1 MVLKMYREKSKKR
14 PHAKPH
20 IRVIKVDGGYQFLAG
35 STVVDKQLNNGV
47 NPKVVGLKVDAPDEL
62 QWTQDPEDID
72 NGITSTLQY

>member
-14 PHAKPH
+14 PYAKPH

-47 NPKVVGLKVDAPDEL
+47 NPKVAGLKVDAPEEL
-62 QWTQDPEDID
+62 QWGADPKYLEDG
-72 NGITSTLQY
+72 N